1 MAEIKP
7 FKGLSYNSDKVNIS
21 DVVSPPYDVI
31 SPKSRDNYYA
41 ASPYNVIRLILNR
54 SSQPYKEAKSELK
67 RWIEKKVLVF
77 DHDDSIYLY
86 RQRYDYRGNTYSR
99 YGFLSLV
106 KIESPGSGILPHE
119 KTYEGPKKDRL
130 SLLEEV
136 EANLSPIFA
145 IFSDRDKELLN
156 IFQEVEREDAK
167 FNFGFEGVNHA
178 FWAISK
184 KEQIEKI
191 ISFMGPKSILIAD
204 GHHRY
209 EVTLKYRDM
218 KRLESKS
225 NEQKSYDYLMS
236 YFAPIE
242 QDGLI
247 VLPTHRLVKLGI
259 PADKII
265 SKLSNYFDIENHESL
280 EPLLS
285 SLAALERT
293 GFGLAFKSGF
303 CLLKM
308 NTETQD
314 KLKRENSMLS
324 NLDVSILHNFIL
336 NSIFDYKGEV
346 FYEKDEEETLKSLNN
361 SKADAAF
368 FLKAIPVKY
377 IIDIAEQKLLMPQ
390 KSTYF
395 YPKILTGL
403 LFHKF

>member
-1 MAEIKP
+1 
-7 FKGLSYNSDKVNIS
+7 
-21 DVVSPPYDVI
+21 
-31 SPKSRDNYYA
+31 
-41 ASPYNVIRLILNR
+41 
-54 SSQPYKEAKSELK
+54 
-67 RWIEKKVLVF
+67 
-77 DHDDSIYLY
+77 
-86 RQRYDYRGNTYSR
+86 
-99 YGFLSLV
+99 
-106 KIESPGSGILPHE
+106 
-119 KTYEGPKKDRL
+119 
-130 SLLEEV
+130 
-136 EANLSPIFA
+136 
-145 IFSDRDKELLN
+145 LLN

-314 KLKRENSMLS
+314 KLKRENSMRFLRERRRRD
-324 NLDVSILHNFIL
+324 L
-336 NSIFDYKGEV
+336 
-346 FYEKDEEETLKSLNN
+346 EELK
-361 SKADAAF
+361 
-368 FLKAIPVKY
+368 
-377 IIDIAEQKLLMPQ
+377 
-390 KSTYF
+390 
-395 YPKILTGL
+395 
-403 LFHKF
+403 